1 MINIIPQA
9 EAKSKSK
16 FEAEEKVQQQ
26 KISDEKTK
34 QRRPKQMKRNGK
46 SRLDPFYPG
55 DFSTV
60 FLCRGQGNAISP
72 PSLSM
77 RKTQL
82 LRIDRHKISAER
94 AIHCIQ
100 QMIPT
105 VIKNQM
111 SKQFSLIRSFIN

>member
-16 FEAEEKVQQQ
+16 FEAAEKVQQQ

-55 DFSTV
+55 DFSAV
-60 FLCRGQGNAISP
+60 F
-72 PSLSM
+72 
-77 RKTQL
+77 
-82 LRIDRHKISAER
+82 
-94 AIHCIQ
+94 
-100 QMIPT
+100 
-105 VIKNQM
+105 
-111 SKQFSLIRSFIN
+111 

>member
-34 QRRPKQMKRNGK
+34 QRCPKQMMRNGK
-46 SRLDPFYPG
+46 SRLDPFYSYVYPDDSG
-55 DFSTV
+55 SV
-60 FLCRGQGNAISP
+60 FLCRGQGNAIPP

-82 LRIDRHKISAER
+82 LRIDKDKISAER
-94 AIHCIQ
+94 VTRCIQ

-105 VIKNQM
+105 AIECQ
-111 SKQFSLIRSFIN
+111 ISFL

>member
-1 MINIIPQA
+1 M
-9 EAKSKSK
+9 
-16 FEAEEKVQQQ
+16 QQQ

-34 QRRPKQMKRNGK
+34 QRRPKQMMRNGK

-72 PSLSM
+72 QSLSM

-82 LRIDRHKISAER
+82 LRIDKDKISAER
-94 AIHCIQ
+94 VTRCIQ

-105 VIKNQM
+105 AIECQ
-111 SKQFSLIRSFIN
+111 ISFL